1 MRKVLIYSHS
11 EFDDICKKNGWNDD
25 NVDSKND
32 IAFISIIGS
41 ANCLKF
47 YLEEDASHWFASNH
61 NNVLNLEFDDISG
74 DKKVT
79 WKGHEMTP
87 MSENDAEKCVNFIEN
102 NIGKTFIIH
111 CRAGKS
117 RSQAFF
123 RFITDF
129 YKDVYST
136 DCGRKT
142 NPCLTPNIFVLRLLK
157 KAFYKKHNLFV

>member
-1 MRKVLIYSHS
+1 MCKVLVYSHK
-11 EFDDICKKNGWNDD
+11 EFNDICKKNGWNDN
-25 NVDSKND
+25 NVDSRND

-41 ANCLKF
+41 ANCLKY

-74 DKKVT
+74 DNKVV
-79 WKGHEMTP
+79 WKGHEMIP
-87 MSENDAEKCVNFIEN
+87 ISENDAEKCVNFIEN
-102 NIGKTFIIH
+102 NIGRTFIIH

-129 YKDVYST
+129 YKDIYKS

-142 NPCLTPNIFVLRLLK
+142 NPCLTPNEFVLRLLK
-157 KAFYKKHNLFV
+157 RAFYKKHNLFV